1 MGADRLAKE
10 MEETRGCCLRRH
22 RGLLLAYRCVCVGE
36 WAALYVDVLGL
47 KVEMRCDLVKRCKL
61 WELSLNPHSN
71 A

>member
-1 MGADRLAKE
+1 MLLKE
-10 MEETRGCCLRRH
+10 N

-36 WAALYVDVLGL
+36 WAALCVDILGL
-47 KVEMRCDLVKRCKL
+47 KVEMLCDLVKRCKF